1 MERKTNKL
9 IFIIFLRNI
18 IKIMQ
23 VIDYTEKAIA
33 VIGETKNFKDTL
45 GSLKGKFNPSLRD
58 PNNKDNKIAGWIF
71 PKTKKEEIEKVI
83 NDANSGKIQN
93 VAVSEKVESGKKSI
107 INKAFGSDKE
117 RSDDFHFTKEMYLA
131 LITRIEK
138 LESENGILL
147 NKLGI
152 TDKKEI
158 ECKKKVEQP
167 RKIMTKPKE
176 ETESE
181 EEESEEEDEPPKKS
195 FLQRRVIERK

>member
-1 MERKTNKL
+1 
-9 IFIIFLRNI
+9 
-18 IKIMQ
+18 MQ

-58 PNNKDNKIAGWIF
+58 PNNKENKIAGWIF
-71 PKTKKEEIEKVI
+71 PKTKKDEIEKVI

-93 VAVSEKVESGKKSI
+93 VAVSEKVESSKKSI
-107 INKAFGSDKE
+107 INKAFGGDKE
-117 RSDDFHFTKEMYLA
+117 RSDNDFNFTKEMYLA

-152 TDKKEI
+152 TEN
-158 ECKKKVEQP
+158 ETKKKVEHP
-167 RKIMTKPKE
+167 RKITTKPKE
-176 ETESE
+176 ES

>member
-1 MERKTNKL
+1 
-9 IFIIFLRNI
+9 
-18 IKIMQ
+18 
-23 VIDYTEKAIA
+23 
-33 VIGETKNFKDTL
+33 
-45 GSLKGKFNPSLRD
+45 
-58 PNNKDNKIAGWIF
+58 
-71 PKTKKEEIEKVI
+71 
-83 NDANSGKIQN
+83 
-93 VAVSEKVESGKKSI
+93 
-107 INKAFGSDKE
+107 
-117 RSDDFHFTKEMYLA
+117 MYLA

-167 RKIMTKPKE
+167 RKTITKCKE

-195 FLQRRVIERK
+195 FLQRRVIEKK

>member
-1 MERKTNKL
+1 MERKINKL

-18 IKIMQ
+18 INTMQ

-58 PNNKDNKIAGWIF
+58 PNNKENKIAGWIF

-107 INKAFGSDKE
+107 INKAFGG
-117 RSDDFHFTKEMYLA
+117 DDFHFTKEMYLA

-138 LESENGILL
+138 LESENGLLL

-152 TDKKEI
+152 TEKKEI

-167 RKIMTKPKE
+167 RKTITKCKE

>member
-1 MERKTNKL
+1 MERKINKL

-18 IKIMQ
+18 INTMQ

-58 PNNKDNKIAGWIF
+58 PNNKENKIAGWIF

-93 VAVSEKVESGKKSI
+93 VAVSEKVESSKKSI
-107 INKAFGSDKE
+107 INKAFGGDKE
-117 RSDDFHFTKEMYLA
+117 RSDNDFNFTKEMYLA

-152 TDKKEI
+152 TEN
-158 ECKKKVEQP
+158 ETKKKVEHP
-167 RKIMTKPKE
+167 RKITTKPKE
-176 ETESE
+176 ES